1 MELTELVDIVQF
13 VAGAIVSLAL
23 SLLPLIPA
31 LNQKWLM
38 ATDAQKQ
45 GVNIAATL
53 LVAGGIYLLSCGGY
67 VALPCDSGLFM
78 AVGNALAGNALTFV
92 SAGKMTKTAAGK
104 AAEKIY

>member
-1 MELTELVDIVQF
+1 MEELVNIVQL
-13 VAGAIVSLAL
+13 VAGAVVSLGL
-23 SLLPLIPA
+23 SLLPLIPV

-45 GVNIAATL
+45 GVNVAATL

-78 AVGNALAGNALTFV
+78 AVVSALVGNALTFV

>member
-1 MELTELVDIVQF
+1 MEELVNIVQL
-13 VAGAIVSLAL
+13 VAGAVVSLGL
-23 SLLPLIPA
+23 SLLPLIPV

-45 GVNIAATL
+45 GVNVAATL

-67 VALPCDSGLFM
+67 VALPCDSGLFL

-92 SAGKMTKTAAGK
+92 SAGKLTKATAGK

>member
-67 VALPCDSGLFM
+67 IALPCDGNLIVAVVSAL
-78 AVGNALAGNALTFV
+78 VGNALVYTNTGKLTKV
-92 SAGKMTKTAAGK
+92 AAGK